1 MLCDPI
7 SAFGGVVS
15 FNFKINKKLALEL
28 NKIFLEVI
36 IANGFQKDALKILKL
51 RKNLRLIDSSNFSF
65 NEDLEFNSKDNSIL
79 VQSEDSKLFSRT
91 NFKIVS
97 KKKPNKLL
105 FDNLMFAFNI
115 CRNVK
120 SNAIVLANNFTTV
133 GIGSGLPSRLDSC
146 KIAIKNEKIY

>member
-1 MLCDPI
+1 M
-7 SAFGGVVS
+7 
-15 FNFKINKKLALEL
+15 
-28 NKIFLEVI
+28 
-36 IANGFQKDALKILKL
+36 

-79 VQSEDSKLFSRT
+79 VQSEDSKLFSKT

-133 GIGSGLPSRLDSC
+133 IVTKADLIVVKLL
-146 KIAIKNEKIY
+146 